1 MKNCSSKLLIL
12 IPPSEGKN
20 SGDLN
25 PPLNLSTL
33 SFDSL
38 YSVREMLINSLI
50 SYMKSDHD
58 PSKLLGVKTSALN
71 LAISNNLKLLSSGT
85 LPAISRYSGVMYKA
99 IDYHG
104 LNSDERFFFDQN
116 VIIFSGLF
124 GILNPLDLI
133 PNYKLKMG
141 SVISNQ
147 KTCAKIW
154 GNPVTDVISNIS
166 SNKEIWDLLPTEHS
180 VVCDYSRM
188 KYSKKYSFKFYR
200 DVNGKFKP
208 VTHWTKFLRGS
219 LVRYLCVKKAQNE
232 NIDINDI
239 LDGFS
244 NQSEYKFQKDM
255 SLVKKNNFTFFFIKK
270 D

>member
-1 MKNCSSKLLIL
+1 MKNYSSKLLIL
-12 IPPSEGKN
+12 IPPSEGKT

-25 PPLNLSTL
+25 APLNLSSL

-38 YSVREMLINSLI
+38 YTLREMLIDRLI

-58 PSKLLGVKTSALN
+58 ISKLLGVKTSALK

-99 IDYHG
+99 IDYEG
-104 LNSDERFFFDQN
+104 LNAEEKFFFNQN
-116 VIIFSGLF
+116 VLIFSGLF
-124 GILNPLDLI
+124 GVLNPQDLI

-154 GNPVTDVISNIS
+154 KNPVTDVISNIS

-180 VVCDYSRM
+180 VVCDYSKM

-208 VTHWTKFLRGS
+208 VTHWSKFLRGS
-219 LVRYLCVKKAQNE
+219 LARYLCVKKAQNE
-232 NIDINDI
+232 NIDCFDI

-244 NQSEYKFQKDM
+244 NLSEYKFQKDL
-255 SLVKKNNFTFFFIKK
+255 SLVKKNNFTFFFTKK